1 MFTVK
6 NAYKLR
12 TVNDMPK
19 ACPVCTQRFMPEPG
33 FYFGAAYV
41 SYALTVAVWVAV
53 WVAMHTFSAMNWIVF
68 AGFLEQ
74 PGLFLT
80 AGVVTLIVI
89 LPPLWRLSRIIWIHM
104 FVEFN
109 RG

>member
-33 FYFGAAYV
+33 FYFGA
-41 SYALTVAVWVAV
+41 
-53 WVAMHTFSAMNWIVF
+53 VAMHTFSAMNWIVF